1 MPAFSIR
8 KIMENIPGAELPL
21 LIERLK
27 TLEYEIRKSIT
38 VREDQ
43 EELVDPQ
50 HEEEA
55 KRCGIP
61 VEEFSTKG
69 DLLNAV
75 QTAVRSAQT
84 QAGKK

>member
-1 MPAFSIR
+1 
-8 KIMENIPGAELPL
+8 MENLSAAEFAL
-21 LIERLK
+21 LIEHLK

-43 EELVDPQ
+43 EESVLPQ

-75 QTAVRSAQT
+75 QTAVRAAQAR
-84 QAGKK
+84 AGKV

>member
-1 MPAFSIR
+1 
-8 KIMENIPGAELPL
+8 MENMPVTELAL

-27 TLEYEIRKSIT
+27 ILEYEIRKSIT

-43 EELVDPQ
+43 EELAIPQ

-55 KRCGIP
+55 ERCGIP

-69 DLLNAV
+69 DLLNVV
-75 QTAVRSAQT
+75 QTAVRAAQT